1 MAARIR
7 SSRSSWALRFC
18 TVRTFGISPKS
29 MRRSTNRAPPKRSPT
44 STNSCCA
51 PAPGSRTRPH
61 GLRLSPRRERRLPRS
76 AAPSSARLPRSSRTS
91 CAFALKNASAMREP
105 SFWWSEGSLASA
117 LLAPLAAVYGIVAQ
131 WRLGR
136 AGWRAGVP
144 VICVGN
150 LTVGGAGKTPAALAL
165 ARMLAKAGERP
176 VFLSRG
182 YGGALAGP
190 LVVDPARHRA
200 PEVGDEPLLLART
213 APTIVARDRV
223 KGAGIADDASVIV
236 MDDGF
241 HNPSLVKDFSLLV
254 VDARRGI
261 GNGRVIPAGPL
272 RAPVD
277 AQLARA
283 HALVMVGRSAPD
295 CAIAEMAR
303 ARDIPVLRASLRA
316 DAAVIAAL
324 AGRRVLAFAGIGD
337 PQKFFAT
344 LTEAGVALAATRS
357 FADHHRYTGH
367 EAAALCEEAERDG
380 LVLVTT
386 EKDLARLSG
395 EEQALYARA
404 RGLPVTLV
412 FEDAAGFESLLLER
426 LAAARKPRGA

>member
-1 MAARIR
+1 
-7 SSRSSWALRFC
+7 
-18 TVRTFGISPKS
+18 

-105 SFWWSEGSLASA
+105 SFWWSEGSFASA

-150 LTVGGAGKTPAALAL
+150 LTVGGAGKTPTALAL
-165 ARMLAKAGERP
+165 AR
-176 VFLSRG
+176 V
-182 YGGALAGP
+182 LAGP
-190 LVVDPARHRA
+190 LLVDPARHRA
-200 PEVGDEPLLLART
+200 REVGDEPLLLART

-223 KGAGIADDASVIV
+223 KGAGIAGDASVIV

-241 HNPSLVKDFSLLV
+241 HNPSLVKDFSVLV
-254 VDARRGI
+254 VHGRHGI
-261 GNGRVIPAGPL
+261 GNGRLIPAGPL
-272 RAPVD
+272 RAPLD

-283 HALVMVGRSAPD
+283 
-295 CAIAEMAR
+295 
-303 ARDIPVLRASLRA
+303 
-316 DAAVIAAL
+316 
-324 AGRRVLAFAGIGD
+324 
-337 PQKFFAT
+337 
-344 LTEAGVALAATRS
+344 
-357 FADHHRYTGH
+357 
-367 EAAALCEEAERDG
+367 
-380 LVLVTT
+380 
-386 EKDLARLSG
+386 
-395 EEQALYARA
+395 
-404 RGLPVTLV
+404 
-412 FEDAAGFESLLLER
+412 
-426 LAAARKPRGA
+426 

>member
-1 MAARIR
+1 
-7 SSRSSWALRFC
+7 
-18 TVRTFGISPKS
+18 
-29 MRRSTNRAPPKRSPT
+29 
-44 STNSCCA
+44 
-51 PAPGSRTRPH
+51 
-61 GLRLSPRRERRLPRS
+61 
-76 AAPSSARLPRSSRTS
+76 
-91 CAFALKNASAMREP
+91 MREP
-105 SFWWSEGSLASA
+105 AFWWREGSLASA
-117 LLAPLAAVYGIVAQ
+117 LLAPAAMLYGAIAT
-131 WRLGR
+131 WRLARPGR
-136 AGWRAGVP
+136 RPGIP
-144 VICVGN
+144 VVCIGN
-150 LTVGGAGKTPAALAL
+150 LTVGGAGKTPTALTV

-200 PEVGDEPLLLART
+200 RDVGDEPLLLART

-223 KGAGIADDASVIV
+223 KGAGIAVGASVVV

-241 HNPSLVKDFSLLV
+241 HNPSLVKDFSVLV
-254 VDARRGI
+254 LDARRGI

-277 AQLARA
+277 AQLSNA
-283 HALVMVGRSAPD
+283 HALLVVGRSVGD

-303 ARDIPVLRASLRA
+303 ERDIPVLRASLRA
-316 DAAVIAAL
+316 DTAFIAGL

-344 LTEAGVALAATRS
+344 LAEAGVTLAATRS
-357 FADHHRYTGH
+357 FADHHRYTGR
-367 EAAALCEEAERDG
+367 EAAALCEDAERDG

-395 EEQALYARA
+395 EEHPLSARA
-404 RGLPVTLV
+404 RALPVTLV
-412 FEDAAGFESLLLER
+412 FEEAAAFESLLLER
-426 LAAARKPRGA
+426 LAAARTPRGA